1 MIKRTLYFGNPAYLH
16 KNLMQ
21 LKVINPVDNTEMG
34 SVPLEDIGVVLL
46 DHPQITITHA
56 LMAALIERNVA
67 LISCDEKHLPVG
79 LLFVANTLS

>member
-21 LKVINPVDNTEMG
+21 LKVIKPDDNSELG
-34 SVPLEDIGVVLL
+34 SVPIEDIGAVLL

-56 LMAALIERNVA
+56 LMAACSNVTWPLSA
-67 LISCDEKHLPVG
+67 ATKNTC
-79 LLFVANTLS
+79 LLV